1 MNSERRNPMSS
12 IECLDTNQLIPD
24 DRLSF
29 YGVSRPRPA

>member
-1 MNSERRNPMSS
+1 MNSETTSS
-12 IECLDTNQLIPD
+12 LHILDANQLIPD